1 MLDILCALTFFT
13 TPIGEKDLLEP
24 AKRWPE
30 RREIV
35 DSVRQRVLTFAG
47 YVDSTGN
54 VPDRVQMWRL
64 DSCRSE
70 TDGVAIDWHLYFIRG
85 IEGERDDAVWLV
97 SSVDGELLTKSLFAL
112 LQTSCDE
119 TFLRG
124 TGAIIDG
131 AVTVLQLRH
140 VFDCN
145 EDVFL
150 RTEHLDP
157 MTVTIYGDGRIE

>member
-35 DSVRQRVLTFAG
+35 DSLRQRVLTFTG

-54 VPDRVQMWRL
+54 AADGVQLWRL

-70 TDGVAIDWHLYFIRG
+70 TDGVVIDWYLYFIRG

-97 SSVDGELLTKSLFAL
+97 SSHDGELLMRSLFAL
-112 LQTSCDE
+112 LQTSCEE

-124 TGAIIDG
+124 TGALGDG
-131 AVTVLQLRH
+131 TVTVLQLRH
-140 VFDCN
+140 VFDCT

-157 MTVTIYGDGRIE
+157 MTITIEGNGRIE